1 MFECFQILQSE
12 GESQMSI
19 ITQASNALSLCR
31 STKEFYGSAEQV
43 NSSCTLNK
51 LRWYLYYITKLQFK
65 FLDPYWFMDLP
76 SDQ

>member
-1 MFECFQILQSE
+1 MFEFFQILQSE

-43 NSSCTLNK
+43 NNSSTV
-51 LRWYLYYITKLQFK
+51 YTK
-65 FLDPYWFMDLP
+65 
-76 SDQ
+76 

>member
-43 NSSCTLNK
+43 NNSCTLNK
-51 LRWYLYYITKLQFK
+51 LRWYLYYQILFEHNVDSS
-65 FLDPYWFMDLP
+65 FRVLIGL
-76 SDQ
+76 

>member
-1 MFECFQILQSE
+1 MFKSFQILQSE

-43 NSSCTLNK
+43 NNSSNK
-51 LRWYLYYITKLQFK
+51 LRWYFYYLILFEHNVDSS
-65 FLDPYWFMDLP
+65 FRVLIGL
-76 SDQ
+76 